1 MMRYQL
7 FKTLQSAEFEFAVK
21 YVGYANL
28 NLLYTVFVPMDHT
41 NNRLVLLPFEGQQLS
56 LIDLLSP

>member
-7 FKTLQSAEFEFAVK
+7 FKDVTECRSNMQSNM
-21 YVGYANL
+21 GYAICD
-28 NLLYTVFVPMDHT
+28 LLYTVFVPMDHT